1 MAFDFPETFSD
12 FKDEIE
18 QTDNDGTLQIY
29 SYKHCDN
36 KSDDVLKQCRGV
48 IYEGDKQLVRSIGY
62 TPEWSADEW
71 TAALMGN
78 VYSFYPSYEGTL
90 IRMFYSDTKSKW
102 YIATHRKLDAFRSR
116 WGSSVSFGQM
126 FEEALQNYQTSLA
139 TLYETLDKKNTY
151 LFLLSSTPHTRM
163 VCRSPET
170 PFIIHV
176 GTLLDGETYTTDVS
190 IDGLNKP
197 EPLPVTNDQVRD
209 YVEAMDPLTYQGL
222 IAFDKDGN
230 SIKIVNSKYKVF
242 AHARGNDPSVMFR
255 YLKIRSNPAYS
266 QLLFDLYPE
275 HKARFIAHENLI
287 YKIAKTI
294 HTAYINR
301 FVNKQQVVVS
311 PEEYRIVK
319 ECHGYHLKDRE
330 KNKVTVAY
338 VLSVLSMPEYTS
350 TLNAIIKKSS
360 AEKVSIV

>member
-1 MAFDFPETFSD
+1 MSFNFPETLSN

-36 KSDDVLKQCRGV
+36 KSPAVVKQCRGV
-48 IYEGDKQLVRSIGY
+48 VFQGDKQVVRSIGY
-62 TPEWSADEW
+62 TPEWSAEEW
-71 TAALMGN
+71 ESFSSLGQ

-90 IRMFYSDTKSKW
+90 IRMFYCDTNSKW

-116 WGSSVSFGQM
+116 WGSSASFGQI
-126 FEEALQNYQTSLA
+126 FEETLQSYQTSLT
-139 TLYETLDKKNTY
+139 TLYETLDKKNVY
-151 LFLLSSTPHTRM
+151 LFLLSSTPQTRM

-190 IDGLNKP
+190 IEGLNKP
-197 EPLPVTNDQVRD
+197 EPLPVTNEKVRE
-209 YVEAMDPLTYQGL
+209 YVESMDPLAFQGL
-222 IAFDKDGN
+222 IAFNSDGN
-230 SIKIVNSKYKVF
+230 SVKIMNSKYKVF
-242 AHARGNDPSVMFR
+242 SHARGNDPSIMFR

-275 HKARFIAHENLI
+275 HKARFISHENTI
-287 YKIAKTI
+287 YKIAKSI

-330 KNKVTVAY
+330 KNKVTIAY
-338 VLSVLSMPEYTS
+338 VLSVLSKSEYTS
-350 TLNAIIKKSS
+350 TLNAIIKKNS
-360 AEKVSIV
+360 A

>member
-1 MAFDFPETFSD
+1 MAFKFPETLSN

-36 KSDDVLKQCRGV
+36 KSPNGVKQCRGV
-48 IYEGDKQLVRSIGY
+48 IYEGDKQVVRSIGY
-62 TPEWSADEW
+62 TPEWSTDEW
-71 TAALMGN
+71 ASSPNSGQ

-90 IRMFYSDTKSKW
+90 IRMFYCETNSKW
-102 YIATHRKLDAFRSR
+102 YTATHRKLDAFRSR
-116 WGSSVSFGQM
+116 WGSSVSFGKM
-126 FEEALQNYQTSLA
+126 FEETLQTYQTSLSI
-139 TLYETLDKKNTY
+139 LYDTLDKKNVY
-151 LFLLSSTPHTRM
+151 LFLLSSTPQTRM

-176 GTLLDGETYTTDVS
+176 GTLLGGETYTTDVT
-190 IDGLNKP
+190 IEGLNKP
-197 EPLPVTNDQVRD
+197 EPLPVSNEKVRD
-209 YVEAMDPLTYQGL
+209 YVEALDPLTVQGI
-222 IAFDKDGN
+222 IAFDTCGN
-230 SIKIVNSKYKVF
+230 SVKIMNSKYKVF
-242 AHARGNDPSVMFR
+242 SHARGNDPSVMFR

-275 HKARFIAHENLI
+275 YKARFIAHENMI

-301 FVNKQQVVVS
+301 FVNKQQVIVS
-311 PEEYRIVK
+311 PEEYRIVR

-338 VLSVLSMPEYTS
+338 VLSVLSMTEYTS
-350 TLNAIIKKSS
+350 TLNAIIKKTS
-360 AEKVSIV
+360 VSIV